1 MVIRTRYWK
10 NIKLIVF
17 ILILTASVCIFTG
30 CGGESPAEKK
40 AVLDESVP
48 VAEGEKLILDCV
60 GRTVAIP
67 ESPQKV
73 AALDSFA
80 GEALVMCGAGSK
92 MIAAPNGVKMD
103 ELLCNVYPGLAD
115 VSVPMSGGTI
125 NAETLLALK
134 PDLVLLKDTMY
145 QTTEEVE
152 KLDKLGIK
160 YLVVKYENMAEQQQA
175 LQMIGDALGGEYMQ
189 KAADINAYYKSVVE
203 KAQSIAAKI
212 PKNEKVRVY
221 HSINE
226 LVRTDGTDTLGY
238 DWVTC
243 VGAENVSASEE
254 LQSEGGD
261 YYSSP
266 EQIFVWNPDVII
278 CNEAD
283 TVDYLCSDDKWQ
295 GLQAVQEGKVYN
307 IPVGATRW
315 GQRGS
320 LETFFAI
327 LWLGTTIYP
336 EYYADVDLKKE
347 VFDFYKNYLNVTLDD
362 DTYEKILSGRGI
374 RTSSAAAGQ

>member
-1 MVIRTRYWK
+1 MRTRYWK

-17 ILILTASVCIFTG
+17 IWILTASVCILTG
-30 CGGESPAEKK
+30 CSGESPAEKK

-320 LETFFAI
+320 LETFFCNSLA
-327 LWLGTTIYP
+327 GYH
-336 EYYADVDLKKE
+336 
-347 VFDFYKNYLNVTLDD
+347 N
-362 DTYEKILSGRGI
+362 LS
-374 RTSSAAAGQ
+374 